1 MKKGFIILFTA
12 IILLIFILL
21 FTEYKKYGIK
31 EVTADNISEVIKK
44 HDYVLIRY
52 GKPSKSFKTMA
63 KNFKKEYRVNT
74 YYTYLTKSKIEEA
87 LSIVLDDKT
96 QLLFVD
102 GTYKASINED
112 SYDNYVD
119 FFEENVYN
127 KIAEKDRYYKVAK
140 NAKEYIDLV
149 KSKKYTVAVIGY
161 AGCSYCNLY
170 LPVINKVAK
179 ENNLPIYYFDSDN
192 YDETEFQKVI
202 NLDFE
207 IPAKCNTKG
216 EVKTMTQGFAKPMT
230 LITKNGK
237 LVDCIKGYVKEEKLM
252 DTLGKYKLVKKGSI
266 ENEAK

>member
-1 MKKGFIILFTA
+1 MKKGFMIIFTA
-12 IILLIFILL
+12 IFLLIFILWL
-21 FTEYKKYGIK
+21 TEYKKYEIK
-31 EVTADNISEVIKK
+31 EVNVSNINEVIKK

-63 KNFKKEYRVNT
+63 KQFKKDYRVNA
-74 YYTYLTKSKIEEA
+74 YYTYLTKGEIEES
-87 LSIVLDDKT
+87 LSIILDDKT

-102 GTYKASINED
+102 GNYKASINED
-112 SYDNYVD
+112 SYSTYID
-119 FFEENVYN
+119 FFDENIYN
-127 KIAEKDRYYKVAK
+127 KILEKDRYYKVAA
-140 NAKEYIDLV
+140 NAKEYLDLV

-179 ENNLPIYYFDSDN
+179 ENDLSIYYFDSDN

-230 LITKNGK
+230 LITNNGR
-237 LVDCIKGYVKEEKLM
+237 LVDCIKGYVKEEVLI
-252 DTLGKYKLVKKGSI
+252 DTLSKYKLVKKGST
-266 ENEAK
+266 ENGTK